1 MHFTLIVYVSQESGH
16 NLSKFSA
23 FEFPRLKPRCQS
35 ELQSAEPWGSNQTHM
50 VVGRIQFPVTV
61 GLRPSASPGH
71 TQLLAR

>member
-16 NLSKFSA
+16 KLSKFSA

-35 ELQSAEPWGSNQTHM
+35 ELQSAEPWGSNQTHV
-50 VVGRIQFPVTV
+50 VVGRIQQAV